1 MDRLD
6 MHNITIPTDAFSSGQ
21 ISSKIWLCRELEK
34 LNIRKPQIVYVYG
47 GWIGVA
53 SFLLLTREKYPIKHI
68 RSFDIDAECEVIADQ
83 LMENYV
89 WQQWKFKAVTADCNK
104 IDFNTEQPD
113 LVINCSTEHFDSL
126 EWFDAIPEG
135 TLLAL
140 QNNDM
145 PHDQHSTCVGGL
157 KEMIERFPLQDI
169 KFTGQMD
176 FCYPTWQF
184 SRFMIIGRK

>member
-1 MDRLD
+1 
-6 MHNITIPTDAFSSGQ
+6 MHSITIPTDAFSSGQ
-21 ISSKIWLCRELEK
+21 ISSKIWLCRELEN

-68 RSFDIDAECEVIADQ
+68 RSFDIDAECEVIADH

-104 IDFNTEQPD
+104 IDFNAEQPD

-126 EWFDAIPEG
+126 EWFDAIPDG

-169 KFTGQMD
+169 KFTGKMD
-176 FCYPTWQF
+176 FSYPTWQF